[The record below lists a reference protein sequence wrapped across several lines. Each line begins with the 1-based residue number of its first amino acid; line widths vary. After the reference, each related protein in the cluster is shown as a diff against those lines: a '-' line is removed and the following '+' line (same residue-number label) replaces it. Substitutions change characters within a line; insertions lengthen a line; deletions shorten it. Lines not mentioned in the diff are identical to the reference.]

1 MICALPVN
9 MHDLMQEVRAA
20 RRRVTDTAD
29 QASKRVNELDTA
41 LDAYRAAPDP
51 HTALIEVLFN
61 SRSLERD
68 D

>member
-1 MICALPVN
+1 MICALPINV
-9 MHDLMQEVRAA
+9 HDLMQEVRAA
-20 RRRVTDTAD
+20 RRRVTDTAN
-29 QASKRVNELDTA
+29 QASKRVNELDIA
-41 LDAYRAAPDP
+41 LEPYRAAPDP

>member
-1 MICALPVN
+1 MICVPAITI
-9 MHDLMQEVRAA
+9 HDLMQQVHDA
-20 RRRVTDTAD
+20 RRRMVDTANKTARSVDNLD
-29 QASKRVNELDTA
+29 QALEP
-41 LDAYRAAPDP
+41 YRAAPDP